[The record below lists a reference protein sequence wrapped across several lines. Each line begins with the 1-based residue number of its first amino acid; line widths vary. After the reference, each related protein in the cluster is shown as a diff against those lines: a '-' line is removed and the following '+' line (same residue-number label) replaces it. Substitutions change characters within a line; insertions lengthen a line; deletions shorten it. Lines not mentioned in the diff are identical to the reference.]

1 MDQGGLEKSMRVIW
15 VLLLAAG
22 LTVLPRVSAH
32 AVPREMMRLA
42 EVLGAVHYLRPLC
55 GSHEGQKW
63 RNQMIRMLDA
73 VHTSGDERQVLISHF
88 NIFYYRYRDAYPRC
102 TGSAARDANRLVSEG
117 QRLAEA
123 LARRGYGR

>member
-1 MDQGGLEKSMRVIW
+1 MRVLST
-15 VLLLAAG
+15 VLLALSLTG
-22 LTVLPRVSAH
+22 LPLSSAH
-32 AVPREMMRLA
+32 ALPREMMRLA

-63 RNQMIRMLDA
+63 RNQMVRMLNSVPA
-73 VHTSGDERQVLISHF
+73 SGDDKQVLISHF

-102 TGSAARDANRLVSEG
+102 TGNAVRDANRLVSEG

-123 LARRGYGR
+123 LARRGYGQ

>member
-1 MDQGGLEKSMRVIW
+1 MRVFCM
-15 VLLLAAG
+15 LLLALG
-22 LTVLPRVSAH
+22 LTVLPRGSAQ

-55 GSHEGQKW
+55 GSREGQKW

-73 VHTSGDERQVLISHF
+73 VPTARDEREVLISHF

-102 TGSAARDANRLVSEG
+102 TGKAARDANRLVSEG

-123 LARRGYGR
+123 LARRGYGQ